1 MFFALIVKQLKILSR
16 NPLELLVLLLMP
28 VVLIT
33 ILSVALGPIMDGNGE
48 MLDLQ
53 IAIVQHDD
61 EEAQLETFLQKL
73 SESMPID
80 EKLKH
85 NIQQMLPVTLLLNQ
99 LTGNEELKQFIKV
112 KRLDADELRGARKS
126 GDYDVIIDV
135 PKNFTDE
142 YLTSAFLSG
151 SKPSLNVYL
160 DEDQPVTS
168 SISKSMLDYFQQ
180 QYSLL
185 TQLNNSK
192 NFDAAVTIPKIE
204 VASDIETIAN
214 QESITAKVYY
224 TFSMSVMFILYMA
237 STIASLAFLEKDM
250 HIFDRIVL
258 ARIHPITYL
267 GSIIVS
273 TILLAMIQMTIL
285 FTVSH
290 FMFDTQFDQVGLYVL
305 ITLLLAIIVG
315 ALAALLSAIN
325 YRNNSA
331 GASNVFSAA
340 IISILALVGG
350 SFIPVS
356 QLSSFLST
364 LGKWTP
370 NGAALEAYLKL
381 QQHAT
386 FLDIQKYAFNL
397 SMLGLVLLVLAF
409 VLFPRRGGIS

>member
-1 MFFALIVKQLKILSR
+1 MFLALIVKQLKILSR

-33 ILSVALGPIMDGNGE
+33 ILSVALGPIMDGNSE
-48 MLDLQ
+48 MFDLD
-53 IAIVQHDD
+53 IAVIQHDD
-61 EEAQLETFLQKL
+61 EEAQLESFLKK
-73 SESMPID
+73 SNESMPID
-80 EKLKH
+80 EKLKES
-85 NIQQMLPVTLLLNQ
+85 IKQMLPVTLLLDQ
-99 LTGNEELKQFIKV
+99 LTGNEEMKKFVTV
-112 KRLDADELRGARKS
+112 KKLNENELNKARKS

-135 PKNFTDE
+135 PKNFTDA
-142 YLTSAFLSG
+142 YLSSVFLSG

-168 SISKSMLDYFQQ
+168 SITKSMLDYFQQ

-185 TQLNNSK
+185 TQLNNADQL
-192 NFDAAVTIPKIE
+192 DAKVTSPKIV

-214 QESITAKVYY
+214 QKSISSKIYY

-250 HIFDRIVL
+250 NIFDRIVL

-290 FMFDTQFDQVGLYVL
+290 FMFDIQFEQFGLYVL
-305 ITLLLAIIVG
+305 ITFLLAVIVG

-325 YRNNSA
+325 YRNNSS
-331 GASNVFSAA
+331 GASNIFSAA

-350 SFIPVS
+350 SFIPIS
-356 QLSSFLST
+356 QLSSFLSS

-381 QQHAT
+381 QQNAT
-386 FLDIQKYAFNL
+386 FLDIQDLVFNL
-397 SMLGLVLLVLAF
+397 SMLGIGLLVIAF
-409 VLFPRRGGIS
+409 VLFPRRGGIL

>member
-33 ILSVALGPIMDGNGE
+33 ILSMALGSIMDGNSE
-48 MLDLQ
+48 ALDLD
-53 IAIVQHDD
+53 IAVIQHDE
-61 EEAQLETFLQKL
+61 EEAQLDSFLKKAN
-73 SESMPID
+73 ESMPID
-80 EKLKH
+80 DKLKDDLK
-85 NIQQMLPVTLLLNQ
+85 QMLPVTLLLDQ
-99 LTGNEELKQFIKV
+99 LTGNEELKKFVKV
-112 KRLDADELRGARKS
+112 KKLDADELKKARKS
-126 GDYDVIIDV
+126 GAYDVIIDV
-135 PKNFTDE
+135 PMNFTNE
-142 YLTSAFLSG
+142 YLSSIFLSG
-151 SKPSLNVYL
+151 NKPSLNVYL

-168 SISKSMLDYFQQ
+168 SITKSMLDYFQQ

-185 TQLNNSK
+185 TQLNNS
-192 NFDAAVTIPKIE
+192 NQLDGAVTIPKIE

-214 QESITAKVYY
+214 QKSISAKNYY

-237 STIASLAFLEKDM
+237 STIASLAFLEKNM
-250 HIFDRIVL
+250 NIFDRILL
-258 ARIHPITYL
+258 ARIHPVTYL

-273 TILLAMIQMTIL
+273 TILLAMIQMAIL

-290 FMFDTQFDQVGLYVL
+290 FMFDIQFEQFGLYVL
-305 ITLLLAIIVG
+305 ITFLMAVVVG

-331 GASNVFSAA
+331 GASNIFSAV
-340 IISILALVGG
+340 IISILSLVGG
-350 SFIPVS
+350 SFFPVS

-370 NGAALEAYLKL
+370 NGAALKAYLKL
-381 QQHAT
+381 QQNAT

-397 SMLGLVLLVLAF
+397 SMLGIILLVLAF
-409 VLFPRRGGIS
+409 ILFPKRGGIS

>member
-33 ILSVALGPIMDGNGE
+33 ILSVALGPIMDGNSE
-48 MLDLQ
+48 MLDLD
-53 IAIVQHDD
+53 IAVIQQDD
-61 EEAQLETFLQKL
+61 EDAQLESFLKKAN
-73 SESMPID
+73 ESMPID
-80 EKLKH
+80 EKLEG
-85 NIQQMLPVTLLLNQ
+85 NIKQMLPVTLLLDQ
-99 LTGNEELKQFIKV
+99 LTGNEEMKKFVTVKKLNANELKK
-112 KRLDADELRGARKS
+112 ARKS
-126 GDYDVIIDV
+126 GNYDVIIDV

-142 YLTSAFLSG
+142 YLSSVFLSG

-168 SISKSMLDYFQQ
+168 SITKSMLDYFQQ

-185 TQLNNSK
+185 TQLSSSSNL
-192 NFDAAVTIPKIE
+192 DAAVTIPKIV
-204 VASDIETIAN
+204 VASDIETLDN
-214 QESITAKVYY
+214 QKSISSKIYY

-250 HIFDRIVL
+250 NIFDRILL

-290 FMFDTQFDQVGLYVL
+290 FMFDIQFEQFGLYVL
-305 ITLLLAIIVG
+305 ITFLLAVVVG

-325 YRNNSA
+325 YRNNSS
-331 GASNVFSAA
+331 GASNIFSAA

-356 QLSSFLST
+356 ELSSFLSS

-381 QQHAT
+381 QQNAT
-386 FLDIQKYAFNL
+386 FLDIHDLVFNL
-397 SMLGLVLLVLAF
+397 SMLGIGLLVIAF

>member
-33 ILSVALGPIMDGNGE
+33 ILSVALGPIMDGNSE
-48 MLDLQ
+48 MLDLD
-53 IAIVQHDD
+53 IAVIQHDD
-61 EEAQLETFLQKL
+61 EEAQLESFIKKAND
-73 SESMPID
+73 SMPID
-80 EKLKH
+80 EKLKG
-85 NIQQMLPVTLLLNQ
+85 NIKQMLPVTLLLDQ
-99 LTGNEELKQFIKV
+99 LTGNEEMKKFVTVKKLNANELKK
-112 KRLDADELRGARKS
+112 ARKS

-135 PKNFTDE
+135 PKNFTE
-142 YLTSAFLSG
+142 QYLSSVFLSE
-151 SKPSLNVYL
+151 SKPSLNVFL
-160 DEDQPVTS
+160 DEDQPITS
-168 SISKSMLDYFQQ
+168 SITKSMLDYFQQ

-185 TQLNNSK
+185 TQLSSSSNL
-192 NFDAAVTIPKIE
+192 DAAVTIPKIV

-214 QESITAKVYY
+214 QKSITSKIYY

-237 STIASLAFLEKDM
+237 STIAGLAFLEKDM
-250 HIFDRIVL
+250 NIFDRIVL

-273 TILLAMIQMTIL
+273 TILLALIQMTIL

-290 FMFDTQFDQVGLYVL
+290 LMFDIQFEQIGLYVL
-305 ITLLLAIIVG
+305 ITLLLAIIIG
-315 ALAALLSAIN
+315 ALAALLSSIN

-331 GASNVFSAA
+331 GASNIFSNA
-340 IISILALVGG
+340 IVSILALVGG

-356 QLSSFLST
+356 ELSSFLTT

-381 QQHAT
+381 QQNAT
-386 FLDIQKYAFNL
+386 FLDIQEQAFNL
-397 SMLGLVLLVLAF
+397 SMLGIVLLVIAI

>member
-33 ILSVALGPIMDGNGE
+33 ILSVALGPIMDGNGDT
-48 MLDLQ
+48 LDLD
-53 IAIVQHDD
+53 IAVIQHDD
-61 EEAQLETFLQKL
+61 EEAQLESFIKKAN
-73 SESMPID
+73 ESMPID
-80 EKLKH
+80 DKLKG
-85 NIQQMLPVTLLLNQ
+85 NLKQMLPVTLLLDQ
-99 LTGNEELKQFIKV
+99 LTGNEEMKKFVTVKKLNENELKK
-112 KRLDADELRGARKS
+112 ARKS

-135 PKNFTDE
+135 PKNFTNE
-142 YLTSAFLSG
+142 YLSSVFLSG
-151 SKPSLNVYL
+151 NKPSLNVYL

-168 SISKSMLDYFQQ
+168 SITKSMLDYFQQ
-180 QYSLL
+180 QFSLL
-185 TQLNNSK
+185 SQLSSSSK
-192 NFDAAVTIPKIE
+192 LDAAVTIPKIV

-214 QESITAKVYY
+214 QKNISSKIYY

-250 HIFDRIVL
+250 NIFDRIVL

-290 FMFDTQFDQVGLYVL
+290 FMFDIQFEQFGLYVL
-305 ITLLLAIIVG
+305 ITFLLAVVVG

-325 YRNNSA
+325 YRNNSS
-331 GASNVFSAA
+331 GASNIFSAA

-356 QLSSFLST
+356 ELSSFLSS

-381 QQHAT
+381 QQNAT
-386 FLDIQKYAFNL
+386 FLDIHDLVLNL
-397 SMLGLVLLVLAF
+397 SMLGIGLLVIAF
-409 VLFPRRGGIS
+409 VLFPRKGGIS